1 MSGGSDSAKP
11 DRASWPLQSTVRAAN
26 HAIDAVLAVALIGEI
41 AAVLAGVISR
51 VSFGYGLLWTDEVS
65 KIALSTIAFVGGAA
79 AYRDHHHAFLRLFLD
94 MMPARWRL
102 GVLVLIEWII
112 ILVSAITA
120 WASISLIEARSQE
133 VMPILGISGI
143 WVELPL
149 TAGLVVTVI
158 YALQRLAK
166 YDFRQVILIG
176 AVIALVAIIVFLTRS
191 LWLPFLAGDAA
202 LVVGLILFMVAV
214 VAGMPV
220 GFALLLG
227 AVIYLFA
234 SGNVPL
240 VAVPQNMLDGVS
252 HFLLLA
258 LPFFIL
264 AGVIMERG
272 GISLRL
278 VRFVHALVGHFRGGL
293 LQVMVVSMYLVSGIS
308 GSKIADVAAVGSVMR
323 DMLRRE
329 KYSLDEGA
337 SVLAA
342 SAAMGETVPPSI
354 PMLLLGSI
362 TSVSIAALFLG
373 GLLPAAV
380 IALCIMVLI
389 FVRSRRS
396 GRMRMPRARW
406 GAIGKAG
413 LGGALPLLMPV
424 ILFAGILS
432 GAATPTEVSTF
443 AVIYGLILA
452 CLLYREMTLR
462 QVWQAAI
469 DCSILSGMVL
479 FIVATASTFA
489 WTLTIAQLPQRLVG
503 VVNTLHGSQGLFL
516 VSTIVL
522 MIIAGA
528 ILEGLPALLILAP
541 LLMPIAVQIG
551 VNPVHYSMILLIA
564 MGTGAFM
571 PPVGI
576 GFYICCAICKSAI
589 ESSSRAMVPYLAV
602 LLIGLLIVAF
612 VPWLTLS
619 LPAAFGLG
627 R

>member
-1 MSGGSDSAKP
+1 
-11 DRASWPLQSTVRAAN
+11 
-26 HAIDAVLAVALIGEI
+26 
-41 AAVLAGVISR
+41 
-51 VSFGYGLLWTDEVS
+51 
-65 KIALSTIAFVGGAA
+65 
-79 AYRDHHHAFLRLFLD
+79 
-94 MMPARWRL
+94 
-102 GVLVLIEWII
+102 
-112 ILVSAITA
+112 
-120 WASISLIEARSQE
+120 
-133 VMPILGISGI
+133 
-143 WVELPL
+143 
-149 TAGLVVTVI
+149 
-158 YALQRLAK
+158 
-166 YDFRQVILIG
+166 
-176 AVIALVAIIVFLTRS
+176 
-191 LWLPFLAGDAA
+191 
-202 LVVGLILFMVAV
+202 
-214 VAGMPV
+214 
-220 GFALLLG
+220 
-227 AVIYLFA
+227 
-234 SGNVPL
+234 
-240 VAVPQNMLDGVS
+240 
-252 HFLLLA
+252 
-258 LPFFIL
+258 
-264 AGVIMERG
+264 MERG

-278 VRFVHALVGHFRGGL
+278 VRFVHSLVGHFRGGL
-293 LQVMVVSMYLVSGIS
+293 LQVMVASMYLVSGIS

-373 GLLPAAV
+373 GLMPAAV
-380 IALCIMVLI
+380 IALCIMILI

-396 GRMRMPRARW
+396 GRERTPRARW
-406 GAIGKAG
+406 GAIGRAG
-413 LGGALPLLMPV
+413 LGATLPLLMPV

-443 AVIYGLILA
+443 AVIYGLLLA

-462 QVWQAAI
+462 QVWQAVI

-489 WTLTIAQLPQRLVG
+489 WTLTVAQLPQRLIG
-503 VVNTLHGSQGLFL
+503 VVSTLHDSQALFL
-516 VSTIVL
+516 LSTIVL
-522 MIIAGA
+522 MIVAGA

-541 LLMPIAVQIG
+541 LLMPIAVQVG

-576 GFYICCAICKSAI
+576 GFYICCAICKSSI
-589 ESSSRAMVPYLAV
+589 ETSSRAMVPYLAV

-612 VPWLTLS
+612 IPWLTLA
-619 LPAAFGLG
+619 LPAAFNLN